1 MEWLEVSVTVE
12 NEAAEVV
19 AEVLSRY
26 VYRGVAIEAG
36 PEGWNA
42 GPVVVK
48 AYLPA
53 DDQLQATKRRIEEAL
68 WHLGQIRPIPAPT
81 FRPVAE
87 EDWAEA
93 WKERLDVLRIGQ
105 HIVIRP
111 SWREYAPE
119 PKDVVIQLD
128 PGMAFGTGL
137 HPTTQMCL
145 VALEELT
152 RPEAT
157 VLDLGT
163 GSGILAI
170 AAARLGAGRVLA
182 VDNDPIAVKTARG
195 NVVTNGVQEAVSV
208 VCGSLA
214 DVPGCYHLVVVNIL
228 AKVIVEMMQEGLA
241 NRVRPGGR
249 LITAG
254 IIADQEP
261 EVVAA
266 LEQKR
271 LALVERR
278 QTGDWVCLVAE
289 QGYSLGCM
297 VRL

>member
-42 GPVVVK
+42 GPVVVR

-214 DVPGCYHLVVVNIL
+214 DVPGRYHLVVVNIL